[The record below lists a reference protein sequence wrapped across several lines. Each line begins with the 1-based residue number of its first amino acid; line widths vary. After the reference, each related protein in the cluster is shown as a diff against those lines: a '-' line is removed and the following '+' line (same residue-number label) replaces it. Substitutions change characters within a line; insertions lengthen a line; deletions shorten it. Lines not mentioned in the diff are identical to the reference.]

1 MYVRRHFPHGLNRAD
16 WKTLYR
22 VAILES
28 DKSVVPQ
35 RVSAAEEAVIARG
48 REIFYGHSSPEE
60 KEALEDALY
69 ALRAY
74 GTAWQH
80 TDAA

>member
-1 MYVRRHFPHGLNRAD
+1 MKKAIPPCLNRAD
-16 WKTLYR
+16 WKALYR
-22 VAILES
+22 VAILETDTS
-28 DKSVVPQ
+28 IVPQ

-48 REIFYGHSSPEE
+48 REIFYSDTTPEE

-74 GTAWQH
+74 RTAWLH
-80 TDAA
+80 TKTA